1 MSIPERI
8 FRLSKAYLHQ
18 VRDRIDNELSDAER
32 ELNTSVG
39 GSAVASR
46 PDDLDTTLAR
56 RSAQSES
63 DAEAMMRR
71 AEERIAAARRD
82 LEGRTELR
90 GSSATEPNGTTTGA
104 VKAASTTSATKAAAD
119 AMTIRNADPNASDFR
134 VLGVEVGSDLPT
146 VTSAYEKLARRC
158 DPRRFPDNSTEQKEA
173 ERILTR
179 VNASYEA
186 LRKRL
191 DPTTNR
197 FGKLEFE

>member
-1 MSIPERI
+1 VSIPERI
-8 FRLSKAYLHQ
+8 LRISKAYLNQ
-18 VRDRIDNELSDAER
+18 VRDRIDTELTDAER
-32 ELNTSVG
+32 ELDAGRPGSVDSTTRRE
-39 GSAVASR
+39 SAA
-46 PDDLDTTLAR
+46 AM
-56 RSAQSES
+56 SES

-90 GSSATEPNGTTTGA
+90 RPSADAPTAGTTAATAANGAAAANGNAAGTSSAANL
-104 VKAASTTSATKAAAD
+104 AA
-119 AMTIRNADPNASDFR
+119 RNADPNATDFR

-158 DPRRFPDNSTEQKEA
+158 DPRRFPDGSTEQKEA

-191 DPTTNR
+191 DPTQNR